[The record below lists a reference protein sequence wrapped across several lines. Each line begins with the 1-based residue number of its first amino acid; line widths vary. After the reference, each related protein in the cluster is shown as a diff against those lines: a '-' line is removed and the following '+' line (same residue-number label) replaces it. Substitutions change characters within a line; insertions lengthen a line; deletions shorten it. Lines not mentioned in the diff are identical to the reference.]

1 MKIPCCF
8 FPPCWDD
15 DDDDMYLP
23 SFFDIFIMLLSAD
36 RCDKHIRYDNRSDTS
51 LVVDEDI
58 FKVNTVL
65 LLRLFPHTINSC
77 QTAHIYIVFLRM
89 RHIN

>member
-23 SFFDIFIMLLSAD
+23 SFFDVFIMLLSAD
-36 RCDKHIRYDNRSDTS
+36 SCDKHIRYDNRSDTS

-58 FKVNTVL
+58 FKSTQYYISAYDKFMPNGAYIYRV
-65 LLRLFPHTINSC
+65 
-77 QTAHIYIVFLRM
+77 TAYASH
-89 RHIN
+89 

>member
-36 RCDKHIRYDNRSDTS
+36 RCDK
-51 LVVDEDI
+51 
-58 FKVNTVL
+58 
-65 LLRLFPHTINSC
+65 FPHTINSC
-77 QTAHIYIVFLRM
+77 QKAHIYIVLLRM